1 MKSSQNLDQT
11 KQSPKLGNPY
21 RVQTNLV
28 HNCDPSLLAL
38 FIQLGHCGRDV
49 RRGDDIRLRADSRL
63 YDKHMEGVWDQGD
76 NHVNLLES
84 LVQGSSIVHVQGNGS
99 GVLEAAA
106 KFLGAFESSA
116 GWVLTINDQ
125 LHSHSRY

>member
-1 MKSSQNLDQT
+1 MKVKSESGSNRIIA
-11 KQSPKLGNPY
+11 KMGNPY

-28 HNCDPSLLAL
+28 HNRDPSLLAL

-63 YDKHMEGVWDQGD
+63 DDEHMEGVWDQGD
-76 NHVNLLES
+76 NHVDLLES
-84 LVQGSSIVHVQGNGS
+84 LVQGSSIVHIQGNGS

-106 KFLGAFESSA
+106 KSLGAFESSA
-116 GWVLTINDQ
+116 G
-125 LHSHSRY
+125 